1 MVVENQ
7 FPLKKW
13 TVTDVINRV
22 LDIAE
27 PLRMGEVPRFRLQGM
42 NTDGTMQAGS
52 QAALFD
58 AILSPEFSFTK
69 QTLRECLQEI
79 GQIVHG
85 EPRLTP
91 VKDSSGTWYYEVSYD
106 LYGQVKPWKQA
117 HRAYVKKDVTQNI
130 NTYASSLDT
139 HAENLINKNGDDY
152 GVITEPY
159 AGGAKTVRTEQMY
172 VQITETNMLIP
183 TQFPIYTV
191 DKVEWI
197 RSNNGSVEAV
207 DITPYLFESSIYG
220 ARLSSYDSLYPYSKA
235 YAIMYTQ
242 GEKNI
247 TQLSFKQDTP
257 ISSAF
262 ENYAVLNV
270 LRAATGDDA
279 LTVDYP
285 QLAFRVTYTPFY
297 QSRVGQSKLNYKDYP
312 RPAAMIYNQQANVI
326 ESRAYGENLKGV
338 IARLGNAEKS
348 YTYRLS
354 RLKQIPTPG
363 MLFDEDYTIS
373 GAYVEILPNII
384 NCTIALTKNFNRIS
398 QYIGIS
404 SVKRFSQVSQ
414 TMALERNILWQ
425 EYIIVGD
432 ETQSYTGG
440 TRMSENFMAYVA
452 ATFTQDESFQQF
464 TNVTAW
470 GKTGEDAMLPYVSLP
485 LIASAFG
492 NSVVYSWQYEDNY
505 SAGAV
510 SSYQTGGTGGATVMG
525 YYQDNYQYTDYYG
538 RLYYYGFYIAPQGQQ
553 ITASNFLDVGNALP
567 QGEPNP
573 AGQPTYIST
582 LGGDA
587 YIVRKDNR
595 ERLQCNFQVNFVT
608 NRSGLIIGSALAS
621 LNPSIKGG
629 NGKAAK
635 LYVFP
640 VTINKFA
647 RNVQALGINLS
658 SYTGLPVTVGTP
670 VGNTFTLTAGING
683 QFTYGGK
690 SWAICTPLTTTTEQ
704 VETET
709 GQVVTQ
715 TVTKGGEILLAQNMD
730 ISAGDTFQAITFTAA
745 RDVFNRSAWKDI
757 Q

>member
-79 GQIVHG
+79 GQVVHG
-85 EPRLTP
+85 EPRLS
-91 VKDSSGTWYYEVSYD
+91 VQKDSSGTYYYEVSYD

-297 QSRVGQSKLNYKDYP
+297 QSRVGQTKVNYQDYK

-510 SSYQTGGTGGATVMG
+510 SSYQTGGTGGATVTG